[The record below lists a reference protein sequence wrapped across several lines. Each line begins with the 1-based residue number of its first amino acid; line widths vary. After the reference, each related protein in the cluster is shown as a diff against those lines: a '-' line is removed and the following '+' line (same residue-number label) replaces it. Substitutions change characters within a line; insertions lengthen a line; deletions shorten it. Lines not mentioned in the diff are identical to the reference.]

1 MKDAIARL
9 FSSHKA
15 LVVMFVTAAV
25 FASVYTHRVEWG
37 PAADFL
43 KWVLGPWLVAQGI
56 EDAGKQLGKFW
67 GSSGDTPNAAT
78 ATTLPPAAKPDA

>member
-1 MKDAIARL
+1 MKDALARL

-25 FASVYTHRVEWG
+25 LGLVYSRRVEWG
-37 PAADFL
+37 PASDLL
-43 KWVLGPWLVAQGI
+43 KWVLGPWLLGQGL

-67 GSSGDTPNAAT
+67 GTSVATPNAAT
-78 ATTLPPAAKPDA
+78 ATTLPPAAKPDP